1 VIVTATV
8 NLDTHIHDVIAML
21 TAEGVE
27 DAVLV
32 GHSYAG
38 MVITGVADRVPE
50 RVDSLVYVD
59 AFVPGDG
66 DSCWTLTSD
75 ELREWYLS
83 VGETGYAVPPLALFG
98 PKATPHPLATLLQ
111 RIRLT
116 GDLGRLRRRDYVY
129 ATVWE
134 GQSPFAPT
142 YQRLREDPLWTV
154 HALESRHNV
163 MRDAPGEL
171 LKILLDT
178 ARP

>member
-1 VIVTATV
+1 VIVTTTV

-27 DAVLV
+27 NAVLV

-83 VGETGYAVPPLALFG
+83 VGEIGYAVPPLALFG
-98 PKATPHPLATLLQ
+98 LKGARCPWGLTCPNSGTQTWDTFPLRGSIGGANP
-111 RIRLT
+111 
-116 GDLGRLRRRDYVY
+116 
-129 ATVWE
+129 W
-134 GQSPFAPT
+134 
-142 YQRLREDPLWTV
+142 
-154 HALESRHNV
+154 
-163 MRDAPGEL
+163 GERTHG
-171 LKILLDT
+171 DT
-178 ARP
+178 ARHARSGNKEVRHSFSSPRITVVSQRQ